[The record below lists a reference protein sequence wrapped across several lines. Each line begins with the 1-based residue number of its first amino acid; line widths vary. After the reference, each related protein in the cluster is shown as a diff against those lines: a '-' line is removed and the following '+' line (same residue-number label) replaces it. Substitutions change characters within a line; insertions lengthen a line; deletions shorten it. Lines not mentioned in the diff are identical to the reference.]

1 MGRGNGG
8 GGGMNFAND
17 GFGMEGGMGFS
28 GGGDYLV
35 KMRGL
40 PFSATPADIAD
51 VSLCQLSLFSVNT
64 AGCFLILLILLVYG
78 FVLDNFARSGLKLSL
93 VMLVLDPFWPFSCC
107 ENVDTC
113 LFWGLLF
120 HFQPPVLF

>member
-1 MGRGNGG
+1 VLSCYAGFGGGNFGGNDMGRGNGG

-28 GGGDYLV
+28 GGGGGDYLV

-51 VSLCQLSLFSVNT
+51 VSLCQLSH
-64 AGCFLILLILLVYG
+64 
-78 FVLDNFARSGLKLSL
+78 LSYY
-93 VMLVLDPFWPFSCC
+93 S
-107 ENVDTC
+107 
-113 LFWGLLF
+113 
-120 HFQPPVLF
+120 